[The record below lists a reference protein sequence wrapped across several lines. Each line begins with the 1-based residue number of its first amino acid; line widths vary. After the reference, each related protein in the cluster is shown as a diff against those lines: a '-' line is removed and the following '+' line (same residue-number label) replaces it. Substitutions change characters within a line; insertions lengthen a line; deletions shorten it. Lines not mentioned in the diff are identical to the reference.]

1 MGARS
6 RAGAGTV
13 QHAATQHHSS
23 RRAWRRGAGFTLTAA
38 LGVALTAAAGAP
50 ATAARP
56 STPQDSSAVLLE
68 WNLRAQPIT
77 SSLRPTAHGQTRG
90 IAMVAGAVYD
100 AVNAVHGGHQPYLL
114 DLDALDISPG
124 ASTDAAVATAAHHVL
139 VALAPAQQATLDTA
153 LTATLATVPDGA
165 AQDEGARAGEAAAEA
180 MLEARQ
186 GDGFMAPFTFELGTG
201 PGDWRPSPAGA
212 LDPDPWVGNLRPFL
226 LESQDQFPSSGPNAL
241 TSRKYTKDF
250 IEVKEL
256 GSLTNTTRTA
266 DQTKTAIF
274 WQTAPAPL
282 WHGMARDLIARHDLG
297 AADAARL
304 LASMSLAGA
313 DGAISCWNDKYNW
326 YFWRPMAA
334 IREADTDGNPAT
346 TGDPAWLPLFDP
358 STATTPPLSN
368 PPFPEHP
375 SGHGCVT
382 GATLGA
388 VESFFGTDKV
398 TINVTSGRYPGDVRT
413 FSRLS
418 TAMDE
423 VIDARVWGGIHF
435 RAADVVGSEIGA
447 KVARWT
453 EKHYFQPVRGA
464 GSS

>member
-1 MGARS
+1 M
-6 RAGAGTV
+6 
-13 QHAATQHHSS
+13 
-23 RRAWRRGAGFTLTAA
+23 
-38 LGVALTAAAGAP
+38 
-50 ATAARP
+50 
-56 STPQDSSAVLLE
+56 LLE
-68 WNLRAQPIT
+68 WNLKAQAIT
-77 SSLRPTAHGQTRG
+77 TALRPSAHGQTRG

-100 AVNAVHGGHQPYLL
+100 AVNAIDRGHQPYLL
-114 DLDALDISPG
+114 DLEALGISPA
-124 ASTDAAVATAAHHVL
+124 ASTDAAVATAAHDVL

-153 LTATLATVPDGA
+153 LAATLATVPDGTGE
-165 AQDEGARAGEAAAEA
+165 DEGVRAGTAAAEA
-180 MLEARQ
+180 MLDARQ
-186 GDGFMAPFTFELGTG
+186 GDGFMAPFTFELGTEA
-201 PGDWRPSPAGA
+201 GDWRPFPAGA

-226 LESQDQFPSSGPNAL
+226 INSPDQFHAAGPNSL
-241 TSRKYTKDF
+241 TSRAYAKDF
-250 IEVKEL
+250 TEVKDL
-256 GSLTNTTRTA
+256 GSLVSTSRTPA
-266 DQTKTAIF
+266 QTKTAIF

-282 WHGMARDLIARHDLG
+282 WHGMARDLIARHHLG

-313 DGAISCWNDKYNW
+313 DGAIACWNDKYHW
-326 YFWRPMAA
+326 QFWRPVAA
-334 IREADTDGNPAT
+334 IREADTDGNAAT
-346 TGDPAWLPLFDP
+346 IADPAWLPLFDP

-398 TINVTSGRYPGDVRT
+398 TINLVSGRFPAEVRT

-435 RAADVVGSEIGA
+435 RTADVVGSQIGS
-447 KVARWT
+447 KVARWA
-453 EKHYFQPVRGA
+453 EKNYFEPVHAGA
-464 GSS
+464 SG